1 MGTSGI
7 GRGQADDV
15 PPPKGGDP
23 AKGEG
28 PAKGG
33 GPAKPAAPPTAGPS
47 PKEAAGAGRT
57 PPPGPARPEFWRS
70 PLRGPWLTAVF
81 GLVLLFGITVVFVTG
96 LLSYAAYDPDLAAV
110 NDQTPD
116 KGWLGFY
123 LFPWPTSP
131 YWLYRL
137 TQGVHVTLGI
147 VLVPVLLAKL
157 WSVIPKLFEWP
168 PVRSVSHALERLSLL
183 LLVGG
188 AGFEFVTGILN
199 VQLHYIFP
207 GSFYTLHF
215 YGAWVFIGA
224 FVVHV
229 AFRLPRAL
237 RAVRAGPGEP
247 PAGSEEA
254 VGLVSPRPAAP
265 TISRRGALAMVG
277 LGSLALLVVTAGQS
291 IGGWWRQTAL
301 LAPHGRDPGSGPNGF
316 QINKTAASVGI
327 RPSDVGPA
335 WRLTV
340 RGQGRQVDLTYGQ
353 LLAMAQHESALPIAC
368 VEGWSTPDQRWGG
381 VRLTD
386 LAALVGLGVDTPPVL
401 VESVQ
406 RGGSFRSAVLGDN
419 QVRDGRS
426 LLAVRV
432 NGAVLSAD
440 HGYPARVIVAGAPGV
455 HNTKWV
461 TRLTFGEPA

>member
-1 MGTSGI
+1 MASVRRSG
-7 GRGQADDV
+7 
-15 PPPKGGDP
+15 
-23 AKGEG
+23 
-28 PAKGG
+28 
-33 GPAKPAAPPTAGPS
+33 
-47 PKEAAGAGRT
+47 
-57 PPPGPARPEFWRS
+57 PPPGPSRPDFWRS

-81 GLVLLFGITVVFVTG
+81 GLVLLVGITVLFVTG

-116 KGWLGFY
+116 KGLLGFF

-131 YWLYRL
+131 YWLYRI
-137 TQGVHVTLGI
+137 TQGVHVTLGV

-168 PVRSVSHALERLSLL
+168 PVRSAAQGIERLSLL

-215 YGAWVFIGA
+215 YGAWVFLSA

-229 AFRLPRAL
+229 VLRLPRAL
-237 RAVRAGPGEP
+237 HAVRRLRRNP
-247 PAGSEEA
+247 PAGTQEA
-254 VGLVSPRPAAP
+254 AGLVSPRPAPP
-265 TISRRGALAMVG
+265 TISRRGALGMVG
-277 LGSLALLVVTAGQS
+277 LGSLALFAVTVGQS
-291 IGGWWRQTAL
+291 LGGWFRQTAL
-301 LAPHGRDPGSGPNGF
+301 LAPHGQDPGSGPNGF

-327 RPSDVGPA
+327 RPSDIGPA

-340 RGQGRQVDLTYGQ
+340 RGGGRQVDLTYGR
-353 LLAMAQHESALPIAC
+353 LLALPQSESSLPIAC
-368 VEGWSTPDQRWGG
+368 VEGWSTPDQHWSG
-381 VRLTD
+381 VRLTE
-386 LAALVGLGVDTPPVL
+386 LAALVGLGTDTPPVR

-406 RGGSFRSAVLGDN
+406 RGGSFGSVVLSDN
-419 QVRDGRS
+419 QTRDARS

-432 NGAVLSAD
+432 NGAVLSPD
-440 HGYPARVIVAGAPGV
+440 HGYPARVIVPGAPGV

>member
-1 MGTSGI
+1 MGATEGE
-7 GRGQADDV
+7 RAE
-15 PPPKGGDP
+15 PPG
-23 AKGEG
+23 
-28 PAKGG
+28 
-33 GPAKPAAPPTAGPS
+33 
-47 PKEAAGAGRT
+47 
-57 PPPGPARPEFWRS
+57 PPPGPTRPEFWRS

-81 GLVLLFGITVVFVTG
+81 GLVLLVGITLLFVTG
-96 LLSYAAYDPDLAAV
+96 LLSYAAYNPDLARI

-123 LFPWPTSP
+123 LFSWPTSP

-137 TQGVHVTLGI
+137 TQGVHVVLGI

-168 PVRSVSHALERLSLL
+168 PVRSVSHGIERLSLL

-207 GSFYTLHF
+207 GSFYVLHF

-237 RAVRAGPGEP
+237 RAVRAGPVP
-247 PAGSEEA
+247 PQAGTQEA
-254 VGLVSPRPAAP
+254 AGLVSPRPAPP
-265 TISRRGALAMVG
+265 TISRRGALGLVG
-277 LGSLALLVVTAGQS
+277 FGSLALLVVTAGQS
-291 IGGWWRQTAL
+291 VGGWWRRTAL
-301 LAPHGRDPGSGPNGF
+301 LAPHGQDPGSGPNGF

-340 RGQGRQVDLTYGQ
+340 RGSGRQVVLTRAE
-353 LLAMAQHESALPIAC
+353 LLAMEQHEAALPIAC
-368 VEGWSTPDQRWGG
+368 VEGWSTPDQLWSG

-386 LAALVGLGVDTPPVL
+386 LAALVGRGTDTPQAL

-406 RGGSFRSAVLGDN
+406 RGGSFSSVVLRDN
-419 QVRDGRS
+419 QVRDHRS

-432 NGAVLSAD
+432 NGAVLSPD
-440 HGYPARVIVAGAPGV
+440 HGYPARVIVPGAPGV

-461 TRLTFGEPA
+461 TRVTFGEPT

>member
-1 MGTSGI
+1 MEANDGEQ
-7 GRGQADDV
+7 GR
-15 PPPKGGDP
+15 P
-23 AKGEG
+23 APTARPRPG
-28 PAKGG
+28 PA
-33 GPAKPAAPPTAGPS
+33 ARLLAA
-47 PKEAAGAGRT
+47 
-57 PPPGPARPEFWRS
+57 PPPGPARPQFWRS

-81 GLVLLFGITVVFVTG
+81 GLVLLVGVTLLFLTG
-96 LLSYAAYDPDLAAV
+96 LLSYAAYNPDLAPV
-110 NDQTPD
+110 NDQTPG

-123 LFPWPTSP
+123 LFSWPTSP
-131 YWLYRL
+131 HWLYRL
-137 TQGVHVTLGI
+137 TQGVHVVVGV

-168 PVRSVSHALERLSLL
+168 PVRSVSHGIERLSLL

-229 AFRLPRAL
+229 AFRLPRAV
-237 RAVRAGPGEP
+237 RAVRAPGAR
-247 PAGSEEA
+247 PAAGTPEA
-254 VGLVSPRPAAP
+254 AGLVSPRPAAA
-265 TISRRGALAMVG
+265 TVSRRGAVAMVG
-277 LGSLALLVVTAGQS
+277 LGSLALFVVTAGQS
-291 IGGWWRQTAL
+291 VGGWWRHTAL

-327 RPSDVGPA
+327 RPSDIGPA

-340 RGQGRQVDLTYGQ
+340 RGPGRQVVLTREE
-353 LLAMAQHESALPIAC
+353 LLAMEQNEAALPIAC
-368 VEGWSTPDQRWGG
+368 VEGWSTPDQLWSG
-381 VRLTD
+381 VRLTA
-386 LAALVGLGVDTPPVL
+386 LAALVGLGTDAPQVL

-406 RGGSFRSAVLGDN
+406 RGGSFSSVALRDN
-419 QVRDGRS
+419 QVRDHRS

-432 NGAVLSAD
+432 NGAVLSPD
-440 HGYPARVIVAGAPGV
+440 HGYPARVIVPGAPGV
-455 HNTKWV
+455 NNTKWV
-461 TRLTFGEPA
+461 TRLTFGEPV

>member
-1 MGTSGI
+1 MRSV
-7 GRGQADDV
+7 V
-15 PPPKGGDP
+15 PPG
-23 AKGEG
+23 
-28 PAKGG
+28 
-33 GPAKPAAPPTAGPS
+33 
-47 PKEAAGAGRT
+47 
-57 PPPGPARPEFWRS
+57 PPPGPTRPEFWRS

-81 GLVLLFGITVVFVTG
+81 GLILLVGVTVLFVTG
-96 LLSYAAYDPDLAAV
+96 LLSYAAYNPDLARV

-123 LFPWPTSP
+123 LFSWPTSP
-131 YWLYRL
+131 YWLYRVN
-137 TQGVHVTLGI
+137 QGVHVVLGI

-168 PVRSVSHALERLSLL
+168 PVRSVSHGIERLSLL

-207 GSFYTLHF
+207 GSFYVLHF

-229 AFRLPRAL
+229 ASRLPRAL
-237 RAVRAGPGEP
+237 RAVRAGPVRPE
-247 PAGSEEA
+247 AGTDEA
-254 VGLVSPRPAAP
+254 AGLVSPRPAPP
-265 TISRRGALAMVG
+265 TISRRGALGMVG
-277 LGSLALLVVTAGQS
+277 LGSLALFVVTAGQS
-291 IGGWWRQTAL
+291 VGGWWRRTAL
-301 LAPHGRDPGSGPNGF
+301 LAPHGQDPGSGPNGF

-327 RPSDVGPA
+327 RASDTGPA

-340 RGQGRQVDLTYGQ
+340 RAPGRQVILTRKE
-353 LLAMAQHESALPIAC
+353 LLAMEQHEAALPIAC
-368 VEGWSTPDQRWGG
+368 VEGWSTPDQLWSG

-386 LAALVGLGVDTPPVL
+386 LAALVGQGTDTPQAL

-406 RGGSFRSAVLGDN
+406 RGGSFSSVVLRDN
-419 QVRDGRS
+419 QVRDHRS

-440 HGYPARVIVAGAPGV
+440 HGYPARVIVPGAPGV

-461 TRLTFGEPA
+461 TRLTFGGPE